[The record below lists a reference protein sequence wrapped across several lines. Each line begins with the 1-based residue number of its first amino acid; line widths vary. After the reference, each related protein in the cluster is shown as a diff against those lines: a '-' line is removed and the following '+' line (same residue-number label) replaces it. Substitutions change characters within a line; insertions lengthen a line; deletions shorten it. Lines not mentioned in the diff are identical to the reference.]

1 MRLFILFILINTS
14 LLCQDNSQDST
25 QTIDTCKILIPQ
37 FVRSSCPP
45 VNGYP
50 IKYNCNPDTF
60 LLKIFNR
67 WGNLVFETENIDIL
81 LDECRDQTRKNQEK
95 LPQGTYFYILKPL
108 KLDKLETFLGSNLS
122 FVITALGIISGV
134 LIPKYSV

>member
-81 LDECRDQTRKNQEK
+81 LDECRDQTRENLEK
-95 LPQGTYFYILKPL
+95 LPQGTYFYILSASYTNKEPIL
-108 KLDKLETFLGSNLS
+108 KTGYLS
-122 FVITALGIISGV
+122 FGR
-134 LIPKYSV
+134 KYD